1 MKGVLYKYKYN
12 LAILEESIRDF
23 KATNEKITEQVV
35 SKMATPKN
43 NLTIEYESV
52 EKVKKVANDVLVDIK
67 EMAIQN
73 KGEKITFKFNLVNV
87 QKEKRPVKG
96 YVHVIA
102 LNKELDPPQFYVYP
116 KQPIKDGIPV
126 DYRHGYTFFI
136 KNFKPIRGEHLLD
149 TKTESPSSI
158 KVLVYNKSGSLI
170 FQKEFEVE

>member
-35 SKMATPKN
+35 SKTAKPKN

-73 KGEKITFKFNLVNV
+73 KGEKITFKFNLFNV
-87 QKEKRPVKG
+87 QKEKN
-96 YVHVIA
+96 
-102 LNKELDPPQFYVYP
+102 LL
-116 KQPIKDGIPV
+116 KDMSTLLPW
-126 DYRHGYTFFI
+126 
-136 KNFKPIRGEHLLD
+136 IR
-149 TKTESPSSI
+149 S
-158 KVLVYNKSGSLI
+158 
-170 FQKEFEVE
+170 